1 MFHEAFMMTTRAL
14 LASLFAFLISPVS
27 AQEATD
33 ANLITAIDVSGS
45 IRVADERLEFE
56 GMAEAVVDPR
66 FLQAVARGRRG
77 RIGFVAFTWANGEF
91 LSLVPWTLI
100 ASKADALQVADRLRT
115 ARGKP
120 VLGYAMRDPGTRGMR
135 VPNNRRPWRTSH
147 ATDVSA
153 AIERAIEV
161 GADAPFASQHNVIN
175 VCANGID
182 NVGGEPDAAR
192 DRADAKGLIV
202 NGLILGNREDAE
214 EIAGYFRDHVQ
225 AGPGSFVIVA
235 RAFEDMASAML
246 AKFTF
251 ELAALSPAPLKPR
264 PRAAAAPS

>member
-1 MFHEAFMMTTRAL
+1 MITRPL
-14 LASLFAFLISPVS
+14 LLGSLLGFLIWPAL

-45 IRVADERLEFE
+45 IRVADERLQLE

-66 FLQAVARGRRG
+66 FLQAITRGRHG

-91 LSLVPWTLI
+91 LSVVPWTLI
-100 ASKADALQVADRLRT
+100 ASKDDAFQVADRLHT

-120 VLGYAMRDPGTRGMR
+120 ILGYAMRAPGARSMR
-135 VPNNRRPWRTSH
+135 VPGSRPWRTSQ

-161 GADAPFASQHNVIN
+161 GAGAPFASHHNVIN

-182 NVGGEPDAAR
+182 NVGAGPDAAR

-214 EIAGYFRDHVQ
+214 EIAGYFREHVQ

-235 RAFEDMASAML
+235 RAFEDIASAML
-246 AKFTF
+246 AKFLF
-251 ELAALSPAPLKPR
+251 ELAAISPAPLDPPR
-264 PRAAAAPS
+264 TAAAPS

>member
-1 MFHEAFMMTTRAL
+1 MMTCRTFLATL
-14 LASLFAFLISPVS
+14 LACLTWPAL

-45 IRVADERLEFE
+45 IRVADERLQLE

-66 FLQAVARGRRG
+66 FLQAVTRGRHG
-77 RIGFVAFTWANGEF
+77 RIGFVAFTWSNGEF

-100 ASKADALQVADRLRT
+100 ASEDDARQVAERLRH

-120 VLGYAMRDPGTRGMR
+120 VLGYRVQAYGNARMR
-135 VPNNRRPWRTSH
+135 VPHNHRPWRISQ

-161 GADAPFASQHNVIN
+161 GADTPFASQHNVIN

-182 NVGGEPDAAR
+182 NVGAGPDAAR
-192 DRADAKGLIV
+192 DRADAQGLIV
-202 NGLILGNREDAE
+202 NGVVLGNRDDAE
-214 EIAGYFRDHVQ
+214 ATADYFRDHVQ

-235 RAFEDMASAML
+235 RAFEDVASAML
-246 AKFTF
+246 AKFLF
-251 ELAALSPAPLKPR
+251 ELAAISPAPHGSQH
-264 PRAAAAPS
+264 AAEAPS